1 MFDGC
6 LWLRIVARQLSGLLL
21 NDPPRNTRDLT
32 IGHPFKRLVD
42 QVSLGVES
50 RSLITPS
57 LV

>member
-21 NDPPRNTRDLT
+21 NDPARNTRDQT
-32 IGHPFKRLVD
+32 IGHPFESPVD
-42 QVSLGVES
+42 QVSLVES
-50 RSLITPS
+50 RSSITPL